1 MENYTILQ
9 PFRYLSCYVT
19 VRYLQL
25 LFTPSWYQILVEIC
39 TVLQRPRYFWAFQKN
54 LGLVPWKYHFSHCCN
69 VSTAMLFELSDSG
82 LQLQLK
88 IFLDRWSVL
97 GHSTTGLVRP
107 GLPNCMWLLLCQAIN
122 NHWALWREAWNEWI
136 QWTKICKCP
145 LSYITPKSR
154 EFSHLWGVIKVA
166 RVTLLPLI

>member
-97 GHSTTGLVRP
+97 GHSTAGLVRP
-107 GLPNCMWLLLCQAIN
+107 GTYRTVCDYFYVKQLTSIEPCEGKHNVRGFNQPSLEMSLELYN
-122 NHWALWREAWNEWI
+122 
-136 QWTKICKCP
+136 TK
-145 LSYITPKSR
+145 
-154 EFSHLWGVIKVA
+154 V
-166 RVTLLPLI
+166 